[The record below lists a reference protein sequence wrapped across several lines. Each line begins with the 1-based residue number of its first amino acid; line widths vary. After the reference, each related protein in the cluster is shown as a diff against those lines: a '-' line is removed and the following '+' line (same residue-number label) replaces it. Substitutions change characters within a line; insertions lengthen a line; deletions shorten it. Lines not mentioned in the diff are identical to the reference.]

1 MDLSGKKTLRAS
13 RRPRI
18 RPRIDWD
25 DLRYILAVANAGSLG
40 SAATV
45 LRVSR
50 TTVLRRINAFERK
63 HAVRLFERLPTGY
76 TLTAAGED
84 ILATA
89 RGFEAAI
96 STLENTLAGQDSR
109 VEGLVR
115 VTTTDTLLASVLPDI
130 LATFKQANPGMT
142 LNVTT
147 SNQQLNL
154 SHREADVAIRPARQ
168 APETLVGRRICSV
181 AFAVYASV
189 DVAAKDKAIRDL
201 STQPW
206 IAPDDTLADISVA
219 RWLRTST
226 SASRYA
232 MTVDSLVAMR
242 DLCAAGLGLAA
253 LPCYLGDL
261 DGRLARVLPPVPE
274 MTTSLWVLSHPQ
286 LAQTARIR
294 AFIDYVGP
302 ALRRERALIEGSQ
315 PGTKRS

>member
-18 RPRIDWD
+18 RPRIAWD

-50 TTVLRRINAFERK
+50 TTVLRRVNAFERN
-63 HAVRLFERLPTGY
+63 HAVRLFERLSTGY

-96 STLENTLAGQDSR
+96 TTLENKLAGQDSR
-109 VEGLVR
+109 AEGLVR

-130 LATFKQANPGMT
+130 LAAFKQANPGIT
-142 LNVTT
+142 LNVTA
-147 SNQQLNL
+147 SNEQLNL
-154 SHREADVAIRPARQ
+154 SRREADVAIRPARQ
-168 APETLVGRRICSV
+168 APEALVGRRICSV

-189 DVAAKDKAIRDL
+189 DVAAKDKVSRDL
-201 STQPW
+201 STQQW

-274 MTTSLWVLSHPQ
+274 MATSLWVLSHPQ

-302 ALRRERALIEGSQ
+302 ALGRERALIEGSQ
-315 PGTKRS
+315 PGRKRG